1 MSSSRLIVRAR
12 LAAEVDGL
20 EEEDL
25 MKEFQDRLVTLLASE
40 EDPEAVVL
48 KLLSDQR
55 FESLRDYLAGMDTD
69 MVAVAME
76 LVQKWGRAKDEPE
89 I

>member
-1 MSSSRLIVRAR
+1 MPQPRS
-12 LAAEVDGL
+12 EDPMQ
-20 EEEDL
+20 EEDVL
-25 MKEFQDRLVTLLASE
+25 REFQDRLVTLLASE
-40 EDPEAVVL
+40 ENPEAVVL

>member
-1 MSSSRLIVRAR
+1 M
-12 LAAEVDGL
+12 

-40 EDPEAVVL
+40 ENPETVVL

>member
-1 MSSSRLIVRAR
+1 MQ
-12 LAAEVDGL
+12 ED
-20 EEEDL
+20 DL
-25 MKEFQDRLVTLLASE
+25 MKEFQDRLVTLLAGE
-40 EDPEAVVL
+40 ENPEAVVL
-48 KLLSDQR
+48 KLMSDQR

-76 LVQKWGRAKDEPE
+76 LVQKWGRSKDEPE